1 MAQRYSNSLYPPDNS
16 GLWYD
21 DGWGGWVQDVA
32 DVGKVPTDYKDE
44 GWGVLVSLY
53 NNPTL
58 DTKTANDV
66 RKTIEQAKSEGKTA
80 VGRVLADI
88 LDFGTPYLRKF
99 IDGWIVNKTAP
110 ISLQNIDIPKLLE
123 AINRGELANTKV
135 VEIPKP
141 DPKTPNSTFLG
152 IDFSNGLNIAL
163 LLLALVGLW
172 KLISSG
178 SEPKEQ
184 KEQNRG
190 SQNFSSRPQRRSVN
204 V

>member
-16 GLWYD
+16 GTWYD
-21 DGWGGWVQDVA
+21 DGWGGWVQDIAAVGQVPA
-32 DVGKVPTDYKDE
+32 DYEED
-44 GWGVLVSLY
+44 GWGVLIPKQS
-53 NNPTL
+53 NPTL
-58 DTKTANDV
+58 EPKTANDI
-66 RKTIEQAKSEGKTA
+66 RKTIEQAKAEGKTA

-110 ISLQNIDIPKLLE
+110 ISLQNIDVNGLLK
-123 AINRGELANTKV
+123 AIEKGELSNTKV
-135 VEIPKP
+135 IEV
-141 DPKTPNSTFLG
+141 PKTPTPPTNSTFLG

-163 LLLALVGLW
+163 LLLGLFGLW

-190 SQNFSSRPQRRSVN
+190 SQNFIPRPQRRSVN